1 MTTLDEFLLLAPFK
15 GELPPE
21 LEDFNSAHWGLL
33 ARTMHALGDAEEKS
47 EATSLLTGEGIEP
60 DDKLVYKLL
69 SKWREELFGARQL
82 VDQAGVR

>member
-1 MTTLDEFLLLAPFK
+1 MATLDDFLLLVCFK

-21 LEDFNSAHWGLL
+21 SEDFNPAHWGLL
-33 ARTMHALGDAEEKS
+33 ARATHALGDAEEKS

-69 SKWREELFGARQL
+69 SKWREELFGVRQL
-82 VDQAGVR
+82 VDQVGAR